1 MKVIVIAKEPVPG
14 RVKTRLCPP
23 CSHGQAAAIAEAALA
38 DTLQAVSAADAGQP
52 VLVLDGS
59 PGPWVPSG
67 FRVVPQRGRGLDERL
82 ASAFEDVG
90 GSALLIGMDT
100 PQVHPA
106 TLAGATALLLGD
118 GVDAV
123 LGDAIDGGW
132 WAIGLRRADRRV
144 FDGVAMS
151 TPGTARA
158 QRVRLAGLGLRV
170 ARLPVLRDVDT
181 WGDALAVADLTPGS
195 RFAAEVRRMRVPA

>member
-1 MKVIVIAKEPVPG
+1 VNVIVIAKEPVPG

-23 CSHGQAAAIAEAALA
+23 CSNDQAAAIAEAALA
-38 DTLQAVSAADAGQP
+38 DTLQAVSTADAGRP

-59 PGPWVPSG
+59 PGRWVPPG
-67 FRVVPQRGRGLDERL
+67 LRVVPQRGRGLDERL
-82 ASAFEDVG
+82 AAAFEDVG
-90 GSALLIGMDT
+90 GPALLIGMDT

-106 TLAGATALLLGD
+106 MLAGATAFLLGD

-123 LGDAIDGGW
+123 LGDAADGGW

-151 TPGTARA
+151 TSGTARA
-158 QRVRLAGLGLRV
+158 QLSRLAALGLRV

-181 WGDALAVADLTPGS
+181 WGDALAVAELAPGS
-195 RFAAEVRRMRVPA
+195 RFAAEVGRMRVPA